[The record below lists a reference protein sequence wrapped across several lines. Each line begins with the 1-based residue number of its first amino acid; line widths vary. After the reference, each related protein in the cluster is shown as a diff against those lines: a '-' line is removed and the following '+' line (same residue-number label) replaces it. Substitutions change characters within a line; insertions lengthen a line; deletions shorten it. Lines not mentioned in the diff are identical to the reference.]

1 MLITQDLHMHT
12 HLSLCAEKEATL
24 QAYLDQAESLGIST
38 LGIADHLWDDKVGL
52 HDENGSWYGFYKP
65 QNMKHVLKAREE
77 FKSCEA
83 RGLRV
88 LFGAEVEYDSVRG
101 DIALSEEAAEI
112 LDFVIVPNSHTH
124 LVMPK
129 EYYEPRK
136 THASFMLEATRNI
149 LRSPLSKYVTALAH
163 PFDAV
168 CCPYDRKLLYPLISK
183 SEYMD
188 VFSEAKEKNVA
199 IEINTSPYL
208 NKTDEVILNDPLWE
222 IMHIA
227 KECGCKFTFGS
238 DCHHPSAQKNILASE
253 IIIKHLGITEKDI
266 LVL

>member
-1 MLITQDLHMHT
+1 MLIFEFLYVI
-12 HLSLCAEKEATL
+12 LFKV
-24 QAYLDQAESLGIST
+24 YN
-38 LGIADHLWDDKVGL
+38 IARCERDGEVRK
-52 HDENGSWYGFYKP
+52 N
-65 QNMKHVLKAREE
+65 AR
-77 FKSCEA
+77 F
-83 RGLRV
+83 
-88 LFGAEVEYDSVRG
+88 
-101 DIALSEEAAEI
+101 
-112 LDFVIVPNSHTH
+112 
-124 LVMPK
+124 
-129 EYYEPRK
+129 
-136 THASFMLEATRNI
+136 
-149 LRSPLSKYVTALAH
+149 
-163 PFDAV
+163 
-168 CCPYDRKLLYPLISK
+168 SK

-238 DCHHPSAQKNILASE
+238 DCHHPDAQKNILASE